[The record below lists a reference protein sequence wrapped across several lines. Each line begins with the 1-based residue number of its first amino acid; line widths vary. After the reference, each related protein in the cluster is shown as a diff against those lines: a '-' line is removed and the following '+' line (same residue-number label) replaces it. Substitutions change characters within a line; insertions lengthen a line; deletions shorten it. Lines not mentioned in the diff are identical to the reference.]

1 MQKINYYGRKCITK
15 IDLSYKTSNFTFGSI
30 IYQSKLFNFSTSV
43 MTFIFIFNSFVVF
56 PQMREKVKEFKLL
69 KDGVF
74 RWLRARML
82 PQDALK
88 SQRSRIRE
96 RTYSCIKLF
105 IKYFRQVH

>member
-1 MQKINYYGRKCITK
+1 
-15 IDLSYKTSNFTFGSI
+15 
-30 IYQSKLFNFSTSV
+30 

-56 PQMREKVKEFKLL
+56 TEMREKVKEFKML
-69 KDGVF
+69 KDDVF
-74 RWLRARML
+74 RWLGARML